1 MSSAIERMI
10 AFHLARL
17 KDKNPDVRI
26 KSIEEL
32 SLLGAVQVMD
42 ELETVFRT
50 DLDENVRAAAKKAGR
65 ELFIK
70 SRSND
75 NNKPG

>member
-1 MSSAIERMI
+1 MSSAVERMI

-42 ELETVFRT
+42 ELETIFRT
-50 DLDENVRAAAKKAGR
+50 DIDANVRAAAQKAGR

-70 SRSND
+70 SRSD
-75 NNKPG
+75 DGSAG

>member
-1 MSSAIERMI
+1 MSSAVERMI

-42 ELETVFRT
+42 ELETIFRT
-50 DLDENVRAAAKKAGR
+50 DIDANVRAAAQKAGR

-75 NNKPG
+75 GSAG